1 MVKEDFFWAGE
12 VHRSKG
18 FLHVTRGV
26 EGFMSKEVTSVVG
39 KGRMSSGS

>member
-1 MVKEDFFWAGE
+1 MV
-12 VHRSKG
+12 VTSKG